1 MKRWARVVGI
11 VVALMLF
18 AGACKS
24 ESDVGSDDLLKF
36 DPDKETGRIGEAKPT
51 PTPSPAVAAQA
62 SPTAAAKAS
71 APPAPTAAVEKFFDV
86 FMVSSSPYFEFQSPG
101 GPRQAASQ
109 FLVSKD
115 LTLRVTNEDRTPE
128 RSTRSFTAED
138 GYFDSGQLAPGKQW
152 TFKFRRTGKW
162 HLVDSVASYI
172 FADIEVR

>member
-1 MKRWARVVGI
+1 MRRWASVVGI
-11 VVALMLF
+11 LLILVVV

-24 ESDVGSDDLLKF
+24 ESNVGSDDLLKF

-51 PTPSPAVAAQA
+51 PTPSPTVAAQA
-62 SPTAAAKAS
+62 PPSAPAKAS
-71 APPAPTAAVEKFFDV
+71 APPPPAAAVEKFFDV

-128 RSTRSFTAED
+128 RPTRSFTAED
-138 GYFDSGQLAPGKQW
+138 GSFDSGQLAPGKQW
-152 TFKFRRTGKW
+152 TYKFRRTGKW